1 LRTEMGKMHGS
12 YQMENLNNNKI
23 LEVNIPEFEMIV
35 PFKSN

>member
-1 LRTEMGKMHGS
+1 
-12 YQMENLNNNKI
+12 MENLNNNKI